1 MLRILMP
8 ILLGSVTIS
17 GACWAADKSEA
28 PQAPE
33 TANVQMDSQ
42 NLGQNKSAP
51 ALIPTTPVAA
61 TTPAVTTTPTTVVT
75 QSVTPTIATPAVAA
89 TTTAAVEAQK
99 PAASQT
105 NGKQEAAVVQATAEA
120 QSDAATDLKLVEFVL
135 ANEIVSREPRE
146 VVESFTEGGDRGFA
160 FARINSK
167 ATTEVTFLWTRNGHE
182 CARIKAPIQA
192 ARTWRTY
199 SSVKL
204 RSGDWK
210 VQLLDQNKVVL
221 AEKSFSVK

>member
-33 TANVQMDSQ
+33 TAKVQMDSQ
-42 NLGQNKSAP
+42 NIGQNKSASALNSTP
-51 ALIPTTPVAA
+51 APAVITTSVAPA
-61 TTPAVTTTPTTVVT
+61 AAKPAVTV
-75 QSVTPTIATPAVAA
+75 
-89 TTTAAVEAQK
+89 AVEAQK
-99 PAASQT
+99 PAAPQT
-105 NGKQEAAVVQATAEA
+105 SDKPEAAVVQAAAEA

-135 ANEIVSREPRE
+135 ANEIVSREPKE

-182 CARIKAPIQA
+182 CARIKSPIQA
-192 ARTWRTY
+192 AKTWRTY